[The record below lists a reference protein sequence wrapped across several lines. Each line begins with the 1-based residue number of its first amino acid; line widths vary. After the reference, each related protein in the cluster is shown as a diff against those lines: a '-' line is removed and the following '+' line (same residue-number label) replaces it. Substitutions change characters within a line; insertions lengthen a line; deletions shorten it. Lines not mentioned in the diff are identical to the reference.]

1 MRDELL
7 NETIFYDLDPARA
20 ALADGPDLIGIRGGE
35 IVTMR
40 VADERRQ
47 TRAPGVTAVID
58 GRTLRRDSICFWAS
72 VGKRQRRHGPP
83 DTFP

>member
-20 ALADGPDLIGIRGGE
+20 ALADGSDLIGIRGGE
-35 IVTMR
+35 IVT
-40 VADERRQ
+40 ADERRQ

-58 GRTLRRDSICFWAS
+58 GRTLRRDSICF
-72 VGKRQRRHGPP
+72 
-83 DTFP
+83 